1 MENKQSDLI
10 LIGEKIINFGK
21 SKVLTLRS
29 AGGAKIIDYLYAHKS
44 LLNGFALALG
54 VLTIISSCLFIIE
67 YKHYAAIVDEHL
79 SSQGLQY
86 RAGIYASPVHI
97 NVKKP
102 ISKDDL
108 KERLLRA
115 NYIEGAEQ
123 NELAIGNFIVNEN
136 SIEIHTSESVQSHRI
151 PEMIRVT
158 FAGNVGNSKKR
169 VNPEILQITN
179 EKTKER
185 VNDFL
190 LPAEMLTSGAENRSQ
205 TRRATSFDE
214 LPKNLIQ
221 ALCAIEDRRFFEHSG
236 VDFFAIFRAAFRNL
250 RAGRVRE
257 GASTITQQLVKNLF
271 LTPERTYQRKIA
283 EAMMALAIERRLN
296 KEQIM
301 ALYCEHVYLGQS
313 GFTAIYGF
321 KQAAQVYFGKKLAD
335 LTLAEAATLVGMA
348 KAPNRYSLQAKAE
361 DTRARRNLV
370 LDSMVEE
377 DSLTAEE
384 AALAKSENLTL
395 LPAQPIDTASAPH
408 FIDYLKKE
416 LSRRNIEEEDIG
428 RYRIETSIDPEL
440 QKTAAQVVGKH
451 LEQITRLVGRRH
463 QGERPEAALI
473 AIDPHTGQI
482 LAMVGGRDYSSS
494 QLNRVTD
501 ARRQP
506 GSVFKP
512 FVYAAALA
520 NGISPT
526 SMYDNSP
533 QEFHYGYKAVYKPEN
548 FRDAYTGQ
556 PVTLREGMV
565 RSLNVVTV
573 AAAMQVGLGRVAEVA
588 KRSGLPI
595 PQVYP
600 SMALGAFE
608 ATPLEVAQAY
618 TTFANDGLN
627 VEPFGIDSIRIGKT
641 LIAGGNPAKS
651 SVLPASAAYVVTDT
665 LSEVVNRGTAARIR
679 QLGYQGPAAGKTGT
693 SRDAWFVGYTPNL
706 LVVVWVG
713 NDDNRD
719 LGLTG
724 GEAAVPIW
732 TEFVKQ
738 ALTLRPDLAAER
750 FTKPAGIQT
759 VEIDPETGMV
769 ANEYCPGKVLVA
781 LPSYL
786 SLGMC
791 YKHSEQFP
799 LAEDLTFETG
809 EGVSTTDEMDIDAIE
824 KDLDRALKEME
835 NSREE
840 RAEDRPQA
848 NAMIIKDPKRNRMWR
863 RD

>member
-1 MENKQSDLI
+1 MGNKQSNLI
-10 LIGEKIINFGK
+10 SIGEKIINFGK
-21 SKVLTLRS
+21 YKVLTLRS
-29 AGGAKIIDYLYAHKS
+29 PGGSKFIDYLYAHKS
-44 LLNGFALALG
+44 LLNGFAVALG
-54 VLTIISSCLFIIE
+54 VLTIFSSCLFIIE

-102 ISKDDL
+102 ISKEGL

-115 NYIEGAEQ
+115 NYIEGTEQ

-136 SIEIHTSESVQSHRI
+136 SIEIHTSESVQSQRI
-151 PEMIRVT
+151 PEIIRVT
-158 FAGNVGNSKKR
+158 FAGNVGNSKKKI
-169 VNPEILQITN
+169 NPEILQITN

-250 RAGRVRE
+250 KAGRVRE
-257 GASTITQQLVKNLF
+257 GASTITQQLIKNLF

-321 KQAAQVYFGKKLAD
+321 KQAAQVYFGKKLSD
-335 LTLAEAATLVGMA
+335 LTLAEAATLVAMA

-377 DSLTAEE
+377 DNISAEE
-384 AALAKSENLTL
+384 AAFAKSENLSL
-395 LPAQPIDTASAPH
+395 LPARPLDTASAPH

-440 QKTAAQVVGKH
+440 QKTATQVVGKH
-451 LEQITRLVGRRH
+451 LERITKLVGRRH

-482 LAMVGGRDYSSS
+482 LAMVGGHDYSSS

-548 FRDAYTGQ
+548 FRDSYTNQ

-573 AAAMQVGLGRVAEVA
+573 AAAMQVGLGRVAEMA
-588 KRSGLPI
+588 KRSGLSI
-595 PQVYP
+595 PHVYP

-618 TTFANDGLN
+618 TTFANDGMN

-641 LIAGGNPAKS
+641 VIAGGNPAKS

-732 TEFVKQ
+732 TEFVTQ
-738 ALTLRPDLAAER
+738 ALALRPDLSAER

-769 ANEYCPGKVLVA
+769 ANEYCPGKVQVA

-791 YKHSEQFP
+791 YQHSEQFP
-799 LAEDLTFETG
+799 LAEDLTFETS
-809 EGVSTTDEMDIDAIE
+809 ESVSTTDEMDLDAIE
-824 KDLDRALKEME
+824 KDLDRVLEEME
-835 NSREE
+835 NSRKEKVEE
-840 RAEDRPQA
+840 GPQA
-848 NAMIIKDPKRNRMWR
+848 NAWIIKDPKRNRMWR

>member
-1 MENKQSDLI
+1 MENKQSNLI
-10 LIGEKIINFGK
+10 SIGEKIINFGK
-21 SKVLTLRS
+21 YKVLTLRS
-29 AGGAKIIDYLYAHKS
+29 PGGSKIIDFLYTHKS
-44 LLNGFALALG
+44 FLNGFALALG
-54 VLTIISSCLFIIE
+54 VLTILSSCLFIIE

-79 SSQGLQY
+79 SGQGLQY

-97 NVKKP
+97 KVKKP
-102 ISKDDL
+102 ISKDEL

-115 NYIEGAEQ
+115 NYIEGTEQ

-136 SIEIHTSESVQSHRI
+136 SIEIHTSESVQSQRI
-151 PEMIRVT
+151 PEIVRVT
-158 FAGNVGNSKKR
+158 FAGKAGNGKKKISP
-169 VNPEILQITN
+169 VILQITN

-236 VDFFAIFRAAFRNL
+236 VDFYAIFRAAFRNL
-250 RAGRVRE
+250 KAGRVRE
-257 GASTITQQLVKNLF
+257 GASTITQQLIKNLF

-296 KEQIM
+296 KEQIL

-321 KQAAQVYFGKKLAD
+321 KQAAQVYFGKKLSE

-377 DSLTAEE
+377 DSISAEE
-384 AALAKSENLTL
+384 AAFAKSEHLSL
-395 LPAQPIDTASAPH
+395 LPVQPLDTASAPH

-440 QKTAAQVVGKH
+440 QKTATQVVGKH
-451 LEQITRLVGRRH
+451 LEQITKLVGRRH
-463 QGERPEAALI
+463 QGARPEAALV

-482 LAMVGGRDYSSS
+482 LAMVGGRDYSLS

-548 FRDAYTGQ
+548 FRDSYTNQ

-573 AAAMQVGLGRVAEVA
+573 AAAMQVGLGQVAEVA
-588 KRSGLPI
+588 KRSGLSI
-595 PQVYP
+595 PHIYP

-618 TTFANDGLN
+618 TTFANDGMN

-713 NDDNRD
+713 NDDNKD

-738 ALTLRPDLAAER
+738 ALALRPDLSAEK
-750 FTKPAGIQT
+750 FTKPAGIQM

-769 ANEYCPGKVLVA
+769 ANEYCPGKVQVA

-786 SLGMC
+786 SLAMC
-791 YKHSEQFP
+791 YQHSEQFL
-799 LAEDLTFETG
+799 LAEEVAFETS
-809 EGVSTTDEMDIDAIE
+809 ESVSTTDEMDKEAVE
-824 KDLDRALKEME
+824 KDLDRMLKELE
-835 NSREE
+835 NAGKEKVEE
-840 RAEDRPQA
+840 AQE
-848 NAMIIKDPKRNRMWR
+848 NAWIIKDPKKNKMRR